1 MVVLIMDKVLDL
13 VNSFE
18 KENGNLFKDLDE
30 ISFINSKKVLKAF
43 KDNNVNESD
52 FAGTNGYGYDDAGRD
67 KIEAVFAEVLGGE
80 DALVRPQL
88 ISGTHALT
96 VCFFGLLRPGDMLL
110 SINGKPYDTLDEVIG
125 IRENPSSLKAF
136 RVNYNQIDLVNNDFD
151 YDKIRDYLSKNK
163 VKVIEIQR
171 SVGYANRD
179 TISIEKVE
187 RVCNLIKSVSPDTI
201 IMVDNCYCEF
211 VSTKEP
217 IEVGADI
224 MVGSLIKNLGA
235 GIASTGAYIVGRRD
249 LVNLCSQRLTAPG
262 EGKQIGPS
270 LGSNR
275 SFLQGIYMAPQA
287 VVNALKTGML
297 ASYILEKLGVEVYPK
312 YNEVRSDIVTRI
324 IFNDKDKLIKF
335 VQGIQGASAI
345 DSNVLP
351 IPVATPGYD
360 DEIIM
365 ASGSFTQ
372 GSSIEI
378 SCDGPV
384 RSPYIAYLQGGITYD
399 YGKLAVINAISN
411 ILKNND

>member
-1 MVVLIMDKVLDL
+1 MVVYIMNNILKLIEEFESNNQEKFKELD
-13 VNSFE
+13 
-18 KENGNLFKDLDE
+18 D
-30 ISFINSKKVLKAF
+30 ISFLNSKKVLTSF
-43 KDNNVNESD
+43 RENNVNALD
-52 FAGTNGYGYDDAGRD
+52 FCGTNGYGYDDVGRD
-67 KIEAVFAEVLGGE
+67 KIERIFADVLGGE

-96 VCFFGLLRPGDMLL
+96 VCFFGLLRPGDTLL

-125 IRENPSSLKAF
+125 LRENPSSLKAF
-136 RVNYNQIDLVNNDFD
+136 QVKYDQIALVNNDFD
-151 YDKIRDYLSKNK
+151 YNKIAAYLKTNP

-179 TISIEKVE
+179 TIDIEKIAK
-187 RVCNLIKSVSPDTI
+187 VCKLIKEVSPKTI

-217 IEVGADI
+217 LNVGADI

-235 GIASTGAYIVGRRD
+235 GIASTGAYIVGRKD
-249 LVNLCSQRLTAPG
+249 LVSLCAERLTAPG
-262 EGKQIGPS
+262 EGKDIGPS
-270 LGSNR
+270 LGLNR
-275 SFLQGIYMAPQA
+275 SFLQGLYQAPSA
-287 VVNALKTGML
+287 VKSSLKTGML
-297 ASYILEKLGVEVYPK
+297 ASFLLEKLGYEVHPR
-312 YNEVRSDIVTRI
+312 YNEKRSDIVTRV
-324 IFNDKDKLIKF
+324 IFNNPDLLIKF
-335 VQGIQGASAI
+335 VQGIQSASAI

-378 SCDGPV
+378 SCDGPI

-399 YGKLAVINAISN
+399 YGKLAIIKAIEN
-411 ILKNND
+411 ILEIKG

>member
-1 MVVLIMDKVLDL
+1 MDKVLDL

-136 RVNYNQIDLVNNDFD
+136 KVNYNQIDLVNNDFD

-235 GIASTGAYIVGRRD
+235 GIASTGAYIVGRKD
-249 LVNLCSQRLTAPG
+249 LVNLCSQHLTAPG

>member
-1 MVVLIMDKVLDL
+1 MDKVLDL

-136 RVNYNQIDLVNNDFD
+136 KVNYNQIDLVNNDFD

-249 LVNLCSQRLTAPG
+249 LVNLCSERLTAPG

-297 ASYILEKLGVEVYPK
+297 ASYILEKLGIEVYPK

-324 IFNDKDKLIKF
+324 IFNNKDKLIKF

-372 GSSIEI
+372 GSSVEI

>member
-1 MVVLIMDKVLDL
+1 MVVYIMNNILKLIEEFESSNQEKFKELDDISFLNSEKVLT
-13 VNSFE
+13 SFRE
-18 KENGNLFKDLDE
+18 
-30 ISFINSKKVLKAF
+30 
-43 KDNNVNESD
+43 NNVNALD
-52 FAGTNGYGYDDAGRD
+52 FSGTNGYGYDDTGRD
-67 KIEAVFAEVLGGE
+67 KIERIFADVLGGE

-96 VCFFGLLRPGDMLL
+96 VCFFGLLRPGDTLL

-125 IRENPSSLKAF
+125 LRENSSSLKAF
-136 RVNYNQIDLVNNDFD
+136 QVNYDQIDLVNNDFD
-151 YDKIRDYLSKNK
+151 YDKIAAYLKTNPI
-163 VKVIEIQR
+163 KVIEIQR

-179 TISIEKVE
+179 TICIEKIAK
-187 RVCNLIKSVSPDTI
+187 VCKIIKEVSPKTI

-217 IEVGADI
+217 VEVGADI

-235 GIASTGAYIVGRRD
+235 GIASTGAYIVGRKD
-249 LVNLCSQRLTAPG
+249 LVSLCAERLTAPG
-262 EGKQIGPS
+262 EGKDIGPS
-270 LGSNR
+270 LGLNR
-275 SFLQGIYMAPQA
+275 SFLQGLYQAPSA
-287 VVNALKTGML
+287 VKSSLKTGML
-297 ASYILEKLGVEVYPK
+297 ASFLLEKLGYEVHPR
-312 YNEVRSDIVTRI
+312 YNEKRSDIVTRV
-324 IFNDKDKLIKF
+324 IFNNPDLLIKF
-335 VQGIQGASAI
+335 VQGIQSASAI

-378 SCDGPV
+378 SCDGPI

-399 YGKLAVINAISN
+399 YGKLAIIKAIEN
-411 ILKNND
+411 ILEING

>member
-1 MVVLIMDKVLDL
+1 MNNILKLIEEFESNNQEKFKELD
-13 VNSFE
+13 
-18 KENGNLFKDLDE
+18 D
-30 ISFINSKKVLKAF
+30 ISFLNSKKVLTSF
-43 KDNNVNESD
+43 RENNVNALD
-52 FAGTNGYGYDDAGRD
+52 FCGTNGYGYDDIGRD
-67 KIEAVFAEVLGGE
+67 KIEKIFADVLGGE

-96 VCFFGLLRPGDMLL
+96 VCFFGLLRPGDTLL

-125 IRENPSSLKAF
+125 LRENPSSLKAF
-136 RVNYNQIDLVNNDFD
+136 QVKYDQIALVNNDFD
-151 YDKIRDYLSKNK
+151 YNKIAAYLKTNP

-179 TISIEKVE
+179 TIDIEKIAK
-187 RVCNLIKSVSPDTI
+187 VCKLIKEVSPKTI

-217 IEVGADI
+217 LNVGADI

-235 GIASTGAYIVGRRD
+235 GIASTGAYIVGRKD
-249 LVNLCSQRLTAPG
+249 LVNLCAERLTAPG
-262 EGKQIGPS
+262 EGKAIGPS
-270 LGSNR
+270 LGLNR
-275 SFLQGIYMAPQA
+275 SFLQGLYQAPSA
-287 VVNALKTGML
+287 VKSSLKTGML
-297 ASYILEKLGVEVYPK
+297 ASFILEKLGYEVHPR
-312 YNEVRSDIVTRI
+312 YNEKRSDIVTRV
-324 IFNDKDKLIKF
+324 IFNNPDLLIKF
-335 VQGIQGASAI
+335 VQGIQSASAI

-378 SCDGPV
+378 SCDGPI

-399 YGKLAVINAISN
+399 YGKLAIIKAIEN
-411 ILKNND
+411 ILEIKG

>member
-1 MVVLIMDKVLDL
+1 MNNILKLIEEFESNNQEKFKELD
-13 VNSFE
+13 
-18 KENGNLFKDLDE
+18 D
-30 ISFINSKKVLKAF
+30 ISFLNSKKVLTSF
-43 KDNNVNESD
+43 RENNVNALD
-52 FAGTNGYGYDDAGRD
+52 FCGTNGYGYDDIGRD
-67 KIEAVFAEVLGGE
+67 KIERIFADVLGGE

-96 VCFFGLLRPGDMLL
+96 VCFFGLLRPGDTLL

-125 IRENPSSLKAF
+125 LRENPSSLKAF
-136 RVNYNQIDLVNNDFD
+136 QVKYDQIALVNNDFD
-151 YDKIRDYLSKNK
+151 YNKIAAYLKTNL

-179 TISIEKVE
+179 TIDIEKIAK
-187 RVCNLIKSVSPDTI
+187 VCKLIKEVSPKTI

-217 IEVGADI
+217 LNVGADI

-235 GIASTGAYIVGRRD
+235 GIASTGAYIVGRKD
-249 LVNLCSQRLTAPG
+249 LVSLCAERLTAPG
-262 EGKQIGPS
+262 EGKDIGPS
-270 LGSNR
+270 LGLNR
-275 SFLQGIYMAPQA
+275 SFLQGLYQAPSA
-287 VVNALKTGML
+287 VKSSLKTGML
-297 ASYILEKLGVEVYPK
+297 ASFLLEKLGYEVHPRYDEK
-312 YNEVRSDIVTRI
+312 RSDIVTRV
-324 IFNDKDKLIKF
+324 IFNNPDLLIKF
-335 VQGIQGASAI
+335 VQGIQSASAI

-378 SCDGPV
+378 SCDGPI

-399 YGKLAVINAISN
+399 YGKLAIIKAIEN
-411 ILKNND
+411 ILEIKG

>member
-1 MVVLIMDKVLDL
+1 MDKVLDL

-125 IRENPSSLKAF
+125 IRENTSSLKAF

>member
-1 MVVLIMDKVLDL
+1 MINILDL
-13 VNSFE
+13 VQKFE
-18 KENGNLFKDLDE
+18 NENIELFQKLDE
-30 ISFINSKKVLKAF
+30 ISFTNSKKVLKAF
-43 KDNNVNESD
+43 KENNVNASD
-52 FAGTNGYGYDDAGRD
+52 FAGTNGYGYDDSGRD
-67 KIEAVFAEVLGGE
+67 KIERVFADVLGGE

-96 VCFFGLLRPGDMLL
+96 VCFFGLLRPGDTLL

-125 IRENPSSLKAF
+125 IRENSSSLKAF
-136 RVNYNQIDLVNNDFD
+136 KVNYDQIDLVNNDFD
-151 YDKIRDYLSKNK
+151 YDKIKSYLSVNN

-187 RVCNLIKSVSPDTI
+187 KVCKLIKNISPQTI

-217 IEVGADI
+217 LNVGADI

-235 GIASTGAYIVGRRD
+235 GIASTGAYIVGRDD
-249 LVNLCSQRLTAPG
+249 LVKLCSERLTAPG
-262 EGKQIGPS
+262 EGKEIGPS
-270 LGSNR
+270 LGLNR
-275 SFLQGIYMAPQA
+275 SFLQGLYMAPQA

-297 ASYILEKLGVEVYPK
+297 ASYLLEHLNIEVYPK
-312 YNEVRSDIVTRI
+312 YNDTRSDIVTRI

-399 YGKLAVINAISN
+399 YGKLAVINAIEN
-411 ILKNND
+411 ILKGEN

>member
-1 MVVLIMDKVLDL
+1 MDKVLDL
-13 VNSFE
+13 VNNFE

-136 RVNYNQIDLVNNDFD
+136 KVNYNQIDLVNNDFD

>member
-1 MVVLIMDKVLDL
+1 MDKVLDL

-96 VCFFGLLRPGDMLL
+96 VCFFGLLRPGDTLL

-136 RVNYNQIDLVNNDFD
+136 SINYNQIDLVNNDFD

-187 RVCNLIKSVSPDTI
+187 QVCNLIKSVSPDTI

-378 SCDGPV
+378 SCDGAI

>member
-1 MVVLIMDKVLDL
+1 MDKVLDL

-30 ISFINSKKVLKAF
+30 ISFINSKKVLKTF

-136 RVNYNQIDLVNNDFD
+136 KVNYNQIDLVNNDFD

>member
-1 MVVLIMDKVLDL
+1 MDKVLDL

-136 RVNYNQIDLVNNDFD
+136 KVNYNQIDLVNNDFD

-187 RVCNLIKSVSPDTI
+187 IVCNLIKSVSPDTI

-235 GIASTGAYIVGRRD
+235 GIASTGAYIVGRKD

-324 IFNDKDKLIKF
+324 IFNNKDKLIKF
-335 VQGIQGASAI
+335 VQEIQGASAI

-378 SCDGPV
+378 SCDGPI

-399 YGKLAVINAISN
+399 YGKLAVISAISN

>member
-1 MVVLIMDKVLDL
+1 MDKVLDL

-18 KENGNLFKDLDE
+18 KENGNLFKDFDE

-136 RVNYNQIDLVNNDFD
+136 KVNYNQIDLVNNDFD

-187 RVCNLIKSVSPDTI
+187 QVCNLIKSVSPDTI

>member
-1 MVVLIMDKVLDL
+1 MVVYIMNNILKLIEEFESNNQEKFKELD
-13 VNSFE
+13 
-18 KENGNLFKDLDE
+18 D
-30 ISFINSKKVLKAF
+30 ISFLNSKKVLTSF
-43 KDNNVNESD
+43 RENNVNALD
-52 FAGTNGYGYDDAGRD
+52 FCGTNGYGYDDIGRD
-67 KIEAVFAEVLGGE
+67 KIERIFADVLGGE

-96 VCFFGLLRPGDMLL
+96 VCFFGLLRPGDTLL

-125 IRENPSSLKAF
+125 LRENPSSLKAF
-136 RVNYNQIDLVNNDFD
+136 QVKYDQIALVNNDFD
-151 YDKIRDYLSKNK
+151 YNKIAAYLKTNP

-179 TISIEKVE
+179 TIDIEKIAK
-187 RVCNLIKSVSPDTI
+187 VCKVIKEISPKTI

-217 IEVGADI
+217 LNVGADI

-235 GIASTGAYIVGRRD
+235 GIASTGAYIVGRKD
-249 LVNLCSQRLTAPG
+249 LVSLCAERLTAPG
-262 EGKQIGPS
+262 EGKDIGPS
-270 LGSNR
+270 LGLNR
-275 SFLQGIYMAPQA
+275 SFLQGLYQAPSA
-287 VVNALKTGML
+287 VKSSLKTGML
-297 ASYILEKLGVEVYPK
+297 ASFILEKLGYEVHPR
-312 YNEVRSDIVTRI
+312 YNEKRSDIVTRV
-324 IFNDKDKLIKF
+324 IFNNPDLLIKF
-335 VQGIQGASAI
+335 VQGIQSASAI

-378 SCDGPV
+378 SCDGPI

-399 YGKLAVINAISN
+399 YGKLAIIKAIEN
-411 ILKNND
+411 ILEIKG

>member
-1 MVVLIMDKVLDL
+1 MDKVLDL

-136 RVNYNQIDLVNNDFD
+136 KVNYNQIDLVNNDFD
-151 YDKIRDYLSKNK
+151 YDKIKDYLSKNK

>member
-1 MVVLIMDKVLDL
+1 MVVLIMDKILEL
-13 VNSFE
+13 ITKFEAENS
-18 KENGNLFKDLDE
+18 KLFSELDE
-30 ISFINSKKVLKAF
+30 IAFTNSKKVLKAF
-43 KDNNVNESD
+43 KENNVNALD
-52 FAGTNGYGYDDAGRD
+52 FSGTNGYGYDDAGRD
-67 KIEAVFAEVLGGE
+67 KIERIFAEVLGGE

-96 VCFFGLLRPGDMLL
+96 VCFFGLLRPGDTIL

-125 IRENPSSLKAF
+125 LRSNASSLKAF
-136 RVNYNQIDLVNNDFD
+136 KVAYDQIDLINNDFA
-151 YDKIRDYLSKNK
+151 YDQIKEYLSKNK

-187 RVCNLIKSVSPDTI
+187 NVCKLIKSVSPETI

-211 VSTKEP
+211 VGIKEP
-217 IEVGADI
+217 LEVGADI

-235 GIASTGAYIVGRRD
+235 GIASTGAYIVGRHD
-249 LVNLCSQRLTAPG
+249 LVELCAQRLTAPG
-262 EGKQIGPS
+262 EGKEIGPS
-270 LGSNR
+270 LGLNR
-275 SFLQGIYMAPQA
+275 SFLQGLYMAPQA
-287 VVNALKTGML
+287 VKNSLKTGIL
-297 ASYILEKLGVEVYPK
+297 ASYLLENLAFEVHPK
-312 YNEVRSDIVTRI
+312 YDEIRSDIVTRI
-324 IFNDKDKLIKF
+324 IFNNENLLIRF
-335 VQGIQGASAI
+335 VQGIQGASAV

-351 IPVATPGYD
+351 IPVSTPGYD

-378 SCDGPV
+378 SCDGPL

-399 YGKLAVINAISN
+399 YGKLAIVNAIEN
-411 ILKNND
+411 ILKK

>member
-1 MVVLIMDKVLDL
+1 MDKVLDL

-18 KENGNLFKDLDE
+18 KENGNLFKSLDE

-67 KIEAVFAEVLGGE
+67 KIEAVFAEVLGSE

-136 RVNYNQIDLVNNDFD
+136 KVNYNQIDLVNNDFD

-249 LVNLCSQRLTAPG
+249 LVNLCSERLTAPG
-262 EGKQIGPS
+262 EGKEIGPS
-270 LGSNR
+270 LGINR

-335 VQGIQGASAI
+335 VQGIQASSAI

>member
-1 MVVLIMDKVLDL
+1 MDKVLDV

>member
-1 MVVLIMDKVLDL
+1 MVVYIMNNILKLIEEFESNNQEKFKELD
-13 VNSFE
+13 
-18 KENGNLFKDLDE
+18 D
-30 ISFINSKKVLKAF
+30 ISFLNSKKVLTSF
-43 KDNNVNESD
+43 RENNVNALD
-52 FAGTNGYGYDDAGRD
+52 FCGTNGYGYDDIGRD
-67 KIEAVFAEVLGGE
+67 KIERIFADVLGGE

-96 VCFFGLLRPGDMLL
+96 VCFFGLLRPGDTLL

-125 IRENPSSLKAF
+125 LRENPSSLKAF
-136 RVNYNQIDLVNNDFD
+136 QVKYDQIALVNNDFD
-151 YDKIRDYLSKNK
+151 YNKIAVYLKTNP

-179 TISIEKVE
+179 TIDIEKIAK
-187 RVCNLIKSVSPDTI
+187 VCKLIKEVSPTTI

-217 IEVGADI
+217 LNVGADI

-235 GIASTGAYIVGRRD
+235 GIASTGAYIVGRKD
-249 LVNLCSQRLTAPG
+249 LVSLCAERLTAPG
-262 EGKQIGPS
+262 EGKDIGPS
-270 LGSNR
+270 LGLNR
-275 SFLQGIYMAPQA
+275 SFLQGLYQAPSA
-287 VVNALKTGML
+287 VKSSLKTGML
-297 ASYILEKLGVEVYPK
+297 ASFLLEKLGYEVHPR
-312 YNEVRSDIVTRI
+312 YNEKRSDIVTRV
-324 IFNDKDKLIKF
+324 IFNNPDLLIKF
-335 VQGIQGASAI
+335 VQGIQSASAI

-351 IPVATPGYD
+351 IPVATPGFD

-378 SCDGPV
+378 SCDGPI

-399 YGKLAVINAISN
+399 YGKLAIIKAIEN
-411 ILKNND
+411 ILEIKG

>member
-1 MVVLIMDKVLDL
+1 MDKVLDL

>member
-1 MVVLIMDKVLDL
+1 MDKVLDL

-96 VCFFGLLRPGDMLL
+96 VCFFGLLRPGDTLL

-136 RVNYNQIDLVNNDFD
+136 KVNYNQIDLVNNDFD

>member
-1 MVVLIMDKVLDL
+1 MDKVLDL

-18 KENGNLFKDLDE
+18 NENGNLFKDLDE

-136 RVNYNQIDLVNNDFD
+136 KVNYNQIDLVNNDFD

-235 GIASTGAYIVGRRD
+235 GIASTGAYIAGRRD

>member
-1 MVVLIMDKVLDL
+1 MDKVLDL

-211 VSTKEP
+211 VSTKAP

-324 IFNDKDKLIKF
+324 IFNDNDKLIKF

>member
-1 MVVLIMDKVLDL
+1 MDKVLDL

-136 RVNYNQIDLVNNDFD
+136 KVNYNQIDLVNNDFD

-187 RVCNLIKSVSPDTI
+187 MVCNLIKSVSPDTI

-378 SCDGPV
+378 SCDGPI

>member
-1 MVVLIMDKVLDL
+1 MINILDL
-13 VNSFE
+13 VQKFE
-18 KENGNLFKDLDE
+18 KENIELFQKLDE
-30 ISFINSKKVLKAF
+30 ISFTNSKKVLKAF
-43 KDNNVNESD
+43 KENNVNASD
-52 FAGTNGYGYDDAGRD
+52 FAGTNGYGYDDSGRD
-67 KIEAVFAEVLGGE
+67 KIERVFADVLGGE

-96 VCFFGLLRPGDMLL
+96 VCFFGLLRPGDTLL

-125 IRENPSSLKAF
+125 IRENSSSLKAF
-136 RVNYNQIDLVNNDFD
+136 KVNYDQIDLVNNDFD
-151 YDKIRDYLSKNK
+151 YDKIKSYLSVNN

-187 RVCNLIKSVSPDTI
+187 KVCKLIKNISPQTI

-217 IEVGADI
+217 LNVGADI

-235 GIASTGAYIVGRRD
+235 GIASTGAYIVGRAD
-249 LVNLCSQRLTAPG
+249 LVKLCSERLTAPG
-262 EGKQIGPS
+262 EGKEIGPS
-270 LGSNR
+270 LGLNR
-275 SFLQGIYMAPQA
+275 SFLQGLYMAPQA

-297 ASYILEKLGVEVYPK
+297 VSYLLEHLNIEVYPK
-312 YNEVRSDIVTRI
+312 YNDTRSDIVTRI

-399 YGKLAVINAISN
+399 YGKLAVINAIEN
-411 ILKNND
+411 ILK

>member
-1 MVVLIMDKVLDL
+1 MVVYIMNNILKLIEEFESNNQEKFKELD
-13 VNSFE
+13 
-18 KENGNLFKDLDE
+18 D
-30 ISFINSKKVLKAF
+30 ISFLNSKKVLTSF
-43 KDNNVNESD
+43 RENNVNALD
-52 FAGTNGYGYDDAGRD
+52 FCGTNGYGYDDIGRD
-67 KIEAVFAEVLGGE
+67 KIERIFADVLGGE

-96 VCFFGLLRPGDMLL
+96 VCFFGLLRPGDTLL

-125 IRENPSSLKAF
+125 LRENPSSLKAF
-136 RVNYNQIDLVNNDFD
+136 QVKYDQIALVNNDFD
-151 YDKIRDYLSKNK
+151 YNKIAAYLKTNP

-179 TISIEKVE
+179 TIDIEKIAK
-187 RVCNLIKSVSPDTI
+187 VCKLIKEVSPKTI

-211 VSTKEP
+211 ISTKEP
-217 IEVGADI
+217 LNVGADI

-235 GIASTGAYIVGRRD
+235 GIASTGAYIVGRKD
-249 LVNLCSQRLTAPG
+249 LVSLCAERLTAPG
-262 EGKQIGPS
+262 EGKDIGPS
-270 LGSNR
+270 LGLNR
-275 SFLQGIYMAPQA
+275 SFLQGLYQAPSA
-287 VVNALKTGML
+287 VKSSLKTGML
-297 ASYILEKLGVEVYPK
+297 ASFLLEKLGYEVHPR
-312 YNEVRSDIVTRI
+312 YNEKRSDIVTRV
-324 IFNDKDKLIKF
+324 IFNNPNLLIKF
-335 VQGIQGASAI
+335 VQGIQSASAI

-378 SCDGPV
+378 SCDGPI

-399 YGKLAVINAISN
+399 YGKLAIIKAIEN
-411 ILKNND
+411 ILEIKG

>member
-1 MVVLIMDKVLDL
+1 MVVYIMNNILKLIEEFESSNQEKFKELDDISFLNSEKVLT
-13 VNSFE
+13 SFRE
-18 KENGNLFKDLDE
+18 
-30 ISFINSKKVLKAF
+30 
-43 KDNNVNESD
+43 NNVNALD
-52 FAGTNGYGYDDAGRD
+52 FSGTNGYGYDDTGRD
-67 KIEAVFAEVLGGE
+67 KIERIFADVLGGE

-96 VCFFGLLRPGDMLL
+96 VCFFGLLRPGDTLL

-125 IRENPSSLKAF
+125 LRENSSSLKAF
-136 RVNYNQIDLVNNDFD
+136 QVNYAQIDLVNNDFD
-151 YDKIRDYLSKNK
+151 YDKIAAYLKTNP

-179 TISIEKVE
+179 TIDIEKIAK
-187 RVCNLIKSVSPDTI
+187 VCKLIKEVSPKTI

-217 IEVGADI
+217 VEVGADI

-235 GIASTGAYIVGRRD
+235 GIASTGAYIVGRKD
-249 LVNLCSQRLTAPG
+249 LVSLCAERLTAPG
-262 EGKQIGPS
+262 EGKEIGPS
-270 LGSNR
+270 LGLNR
-275 SFLQGIYMAPQA
+275 SFLQGLYQAPSA
-287 VVNALKTGML
+287 VKSSLKTGML
-297 ASYILEKLGVEVYPK
+297 ASFLLEKLGYEVHPRYDEK
-312 YNEVRSDIVTRI
+312 RSDIVTRV
-324 IFNDKDKLIKF
+324 IFNNPDLLIKF
-335 VQGIQGASAI
+335 VQGIQSASAI

-378 SCDGPV
+378 SCDGPI

-399 YGKLAVINAISN
+399 YGKLAIIKAIEN
-411 ILKNND
+411 ILEIKG

>member
-1 MVVLIMDKVLDL
+1 MDKVLDL

-136 RVNYNQIDLVNNDFD
+136 KVNYNQIDLVNNDFD

-297 ASYILEKLGVEVYPK
+297 ASYILEKLGIEVYPK

-378 SCDGPV
+378 SCDGPI

>member
-1 MVVLIMDKVLDL
+1 MVVYIMNNILKLIEEFESSNQEIFKKLD
-13 VNSFE
+13 
-18 KENGNLFKDLDE
+18 D
-30 ISFINSKKVLKAF
+30 ISFFNSKKVLASF
-43 KDNNVNESD
+43 KENNVNALD
-52 FAGTNGYGYDDAGRD
+52 FSGTNGYGYDDAGRD
-67 KIEAVFAEVLGGE
+67 KVERIFADVLGGE

-96 VCFFGLLRPGDMLL
+96 VCFFGLLRPGDTLL

-125 IRENPSSLKAF
+125 IRKNPSSLKAF
-136 RVNYNQIDLVNNDFD
+136 HVNYDQIDLVNNDFD
-151 YDKIRDYLSKNK
+151 YDQIASYLKANP

-179 TISIEKVE
+179 TIDILKMAKV
-187 RVCNLIKSVSPDTI
+187 CKLIKEVSPKTI

-211 VSTKEP
+211 TDTKEP
-217 IEVGADI
+217 LNVGADI

-249 LVNLCSQRLTAPG
+249 LVSLCAERLTAPG
-262 EGKQIGPS
+262 EGKEIGPS
-270 LGSNR
+270 LGLNR
-275 SFLQGIYMAPQA
+275 SFLQGLYQAPAA
-287 VVNALKTGML
+287 VKSSLKTGML
-297 ASYILEKLGVEVYPK
+297 ASFLLEKLGYEVHPR
-312 YNEVRSDIVTRI
+312 YNEKRSDIVTRI
-324 IFNDKDKLIKF
+324 IFNDPDLLIKF
-335 VQGIQGASAI
+335 VQGIQSASAI

-351 IPVATPGYD
+351 IPVSTPGYD

-378 SCDGPV
+378 SCDGPI

-399 YGKLAVINAISN
+399 YGKLAIIKAIQN
-411 ILKNND
+411 ILEIKD

>member
-1 MVVLIMDKVLDL
+1 MVVYIMNNILKLIEEFESNNQEKFKELD
-13 VNSFE
+13 
-18 KENGNLFKDLDE
+18 D
-30 ISFINSKKVLKAF
+30 ISFLNSKKVLTSF
-43 KDNNVNESD
+43 RENNVNALD
-52 FAGTNGYGYDDAGRD
+52 FCGTNGYGYDDIGRD
-67 KIEAVFAEVLGGE
+67 KIERIFADVLGGE

-96 VCFFGLLRPGDMLL
+96 VCFFGLLRPGDTLL

-125 IRENPSSLKAF
+125 LRENPSSLKAF
-136 RVNYNQIDLVNNDFD
+136 QVKYDQIALVNNDFD
-151 YDKIRDYLSKNK
+151 YNKIAAYLKTNL

-179 TISIEKVE
+179 TIDIEKIAK
-187 RVCNLIKSVSPDTI
+187 VCKLIKEVSPKTI

-217 IEVGADI
+217 LNVGADI

-235 GIASTGAYIVGRRD
+235 GIASTGAYIVGRKD
-249 LVNLCSQRLTAPG
+249 LVSLCAERLTAPG
-262 EGKQIGPS
+262 EGKDIGPS
-270 LGSNR
+270 LGLNR
-275 SFLQGIYMAPQA
+275 SFLQGLYQAPSA
-287 VVNALKTGML
+287 VKSSLKTGML
-297 ASYILEKLGVEVYPK
+297 ASFLLEKLGYEVHPRYDEK
-312 YNEVRSDIVTRI
+312 RSDIVTRV
-324 IFNDKDKLIKF
+324 IFNNPNLLIKF
-335 VQGIQGASAI
+335 VQGIQSASAI

-378 SCDGPV
+378 SCDGPI

-399 YGKLAVINAISN
+399 YGKLAIIKAIEN
-411 ILKNND
+411 ILEIKG

>member
-1 MVVLIMDKVLDL
+1 MVVYIMNNILKLIEEFESNNQEKFKELD
-13 VNSFE
+13 
-18 KENGNLFKDLDE
+18 D
-30 ISFINSKKVLKAF
+30 ISFLNSKKVLTSF
-43 KDNNVNESD
+43 RENNVNALD
-52 FAGTNGYGYDDAGRD
+52 FCGTNGYGYDDTGRD
-67 KIEAVFAEVLGGE
+67 KIERIFADVLGGE

-96 VCFFGLLRPGDMLL
+96 VCFFGLLRPGDTLL

-125 IRENPSSLKAF
+125 LRENPSSLKAF
-136 RVNYNQIDLVNNDFD
+136 QVKYDQIALVNNDFD
-151 YDKIRDYLSKNK
+151 YNKIATYLKTNP

-179 TISIEKVE
+179 TIDIEKIAK
-187 RVCNLIKSVSPDTI
+187 VCKLIKEVSPKTI

-217 IEVGADI
+217 LNVGADI

-235 GIASTGAYIVGRRD
+235 GIASTGAYIVGRKD
-249 LVNLCSQRLTAPG
+249 LVSLCAERLTAPG
-262 EGKQIGPS
+262 EGKDIGPS
-270 LGSNR
+270 LGLNR
-275 SFLQGIYMAPQA
+275 SFLQGLYQAPSA
-287 VVNALKTGML
+287 VKSSLKTGML
-297 ASYILEKLGVEVYPK
+297 ASFLLEKLGYEVHPR
-312 YNEVRSDIVTRI
+312 YNEKRSDIVTRV
-324 IFNDKDKLIKF
+324 IFNNPDLLIKF
-335 VQGIQGASAI
+335 VQGIQSASAI

-378 SCDGPV
+378 SCDGPI

-399 YGKLAVINAISN
+399 YGKLAIIKAIEN
-411 ILKNND
+411 ILEIKG